1 MAVKVP
7 SQSEIEQFF
16 YNIDE
21 LEGYSFDEWLDYME
35 QEYPNVDAVELY
47 TSKGE
52 NIVTGYRDESG
63 AFVKGAAE
71 VPEGWERDDSYDG
84 LRKIDEVDPAVQA
97 TVDKSL
103 EGFQSGLTL
112 DIQDEATMLD
122 AEPMT
127 DGEKAAA
134 FMDTLRTKY
143 LENNSL
149 RERVASGVGDG
160 MRIASDKGVALQEQ
174 FGTDVIP
181 EAEYVASTEMSD
193 GGVPGMLSLQRD
205 QMLAQENG
213 GLRPELFP
221 GDTIIEDM
229 IASAATTMELP
240 YWAAAII
247 GAVVTKKP
255 PKKLTNNKLDVAPNS
270 KGMVSS
276 TKAKELVNPGKPK
289 MDSVMDKL
297 GPAGKVMDAKQARQ
311 AALLGNVEKVKTVIA
326 TGARPKGKGFTQID
340 KKVDVPKLAVAG
352 TGAVAA
358 ATTYDR
364 MLGGDR
370 DADGTLKTAPARPKG
385 KGFTQIDKDV
395 VPEVNIP
402 EVDVEAVTSNSGLI
416 ADMPPYEKSIDNRDI
431 GGKSGVVS
439 TRPGWKLPQEF
450 EGSTNEG
457 NYLSADFEDEHWN
470 TAAGVNEAIGIWG
483 RPIGTRSS
491 GPTTAYVGNLN
502 LGEILGGNYSSVK
515 SGQSPAQSMKQM
527 KKYGAGSARNWK

>member
-97 TVDKSL
+97 TVDESL

-149 RERVASGVGDG
+149 RERVALGVGDG
-160 MRIASDKGVALQEQ
+160 LGIASDKGVALQEQ
-174 FGTDVIP
+174 FGTDEIP

-193 GGVPGMLSLQRD
+193 GGVPGMLSLERD
-205 QMLAQENG
+205 QMLALENG

-229 IASAATTMELP
+229 IASAATSMELP

-247 GAVVTKKP
+247 GAVVTRKP

-270 KGMVSS
+270 KVNKQGELFKKDGMMSA
-276 TKAKELVNPGKPK
+276 TKTKTITPKVKEGII
-289 MDSVMDKL
+289 
-297 GPAGKVMDAKQARQ
+297 DAQKSRQ
-311 AALLGNVEKVKTVIA
+311 AARLGNVEKVKTIIA
-326 TGARPKGKGFTQID
+326 TGAKPKGKGFTQID
-340 KKVDVPKLAVAG
+340 KKVNVPKLAVAG

-370 DADGTLKTAPARPKG
+370 DADGTLKTAP
-385 KGFTQIDKDV
+385 KDV
-395 VPEVNIP
+395 VSEVNIPEVNIP

-431 GGKSGVVS
+431 GGESGVVS

-515 SGQSPAQSMKQM
+515 SGQSPAQAMKQM